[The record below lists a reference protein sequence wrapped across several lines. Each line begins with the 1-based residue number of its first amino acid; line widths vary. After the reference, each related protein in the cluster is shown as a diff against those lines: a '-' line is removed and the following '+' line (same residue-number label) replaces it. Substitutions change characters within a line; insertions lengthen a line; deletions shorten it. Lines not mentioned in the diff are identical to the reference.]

1 MIFGMVTHFIVQHQ
15 NTALI
20 AVTTNVFRK
29 VMEHYKAVKLT
40 GEIQTPKF

>member
-1 MIFGMVTHFIVQHQ
+1 MVTDFIVQYQ

-20 AVTTNVFRK
+20 AITTNVIRK

-40 GEIQTPKF
+40 GDTDAPKF